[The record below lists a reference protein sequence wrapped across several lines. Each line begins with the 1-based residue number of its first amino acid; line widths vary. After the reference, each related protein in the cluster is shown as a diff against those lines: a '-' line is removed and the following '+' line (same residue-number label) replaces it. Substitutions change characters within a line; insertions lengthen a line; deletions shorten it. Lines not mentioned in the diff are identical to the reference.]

1 MVKAISVKL
10 NLTKKPGNIVAAV
23 GDVTVDLGEA
33 GSMKLCGFRV
43 MLPDG
48 KPPWVACPARQGEKT
63 WFDVVML
70 KGLLKKLVEAA
81 VLDDFERLRKSPQ
94 KN

>member
-1 MVKAISVKL
+1 MVKAISAKL

-33 GSMKLCGFRV
+33 GSLKLCGFRV

-48 KPPWVACPARQGEKT
+48 KPPWVASPARHGETT
-63 WFDVVML
+63 WFDVVIL
-70 KGLLKKLVEAA
+70 KGGIKKLVDAA
-81 VLDDFERLRKSPQ
+81 VLDDFERLRKSRQ
-94 KN
+94 